1 MNSMKALRIAFF
13 ACVLSVFF
21 CFTAYADNSVTL
33 AIPYLSSVTVTE
45 QFNTTVSTNGQEFTA
60 GDLVFVDVSNTFS
73 AFTVMNYNGANVG
86 GANIEYTAD
95 FVVESVSAGAGVS
108 VTRSGNRFYL
118 KSEYTNFGTSGIPI
132 TVVYSVSAKWNRGV
146 VPTTS
151 NPIENCYLRTI
162 CNVNVSAATKTQDDM
177 PNEWDNRNQL
187 TTINSK
193 VDEILNQ
200 LEDLGKSPPNDF
212 LGPDALIYFDPR
224 YFDNWSDSVSEDSS
238 GYFNVQ
244 TGSPF
249 AFWNR
254 PSSPAIFFDVGQYYV
269 IVSSNGGQ
277 VKDLKFQTDASY
289 YSLEFIHN
297 YANKGSL
304 LDVFLLDVHQPF
316 TTFEIAFNP
325 RPGDT
330 LSGLFYGGIVS
341 LFKMS
346 STVFIVFVSSFSN
359 TSFSFI
365 SEVINFNS
373 LSNLD
378 ISSFNGFVYCF
389 SSCILITSFW
399 NISIYFCF
407 LTVTFSIS
415 LSRLSSLL
423 SLFSLNAVIFSNS
436 FSTAFIKFFLLEI
449 ILLRYSLMAF
459 KSSSS
464 SITVV
469 LGQ

>member
-1 MNSMKALRIAFF
+1 MKALRIAFF

-330 LSGLFYGGIVS
+330 LSGLFYGGIVPR
-341 LFKMS
+341 S
-346 STVFIVFVSSFSN
+346 SSDTLSDALNPDQDNKNNELNSEANKQSQQENQLWQNVN
-359 TSFSFI
+359 TYKSQLDF
-365 SEVINFNS
+365 S
-373 LSNLD
+373 LSGWNEATSGLSYVSN
-378 ISSFNGFVYCF
+378 IFM
-389 SSCILITSFW
+389 LIW
-399 NISIYFCF
+399 NNSPRQII
-407 LTVTFSIS
+407 T
-415 LSRLSSLL
+415 L
-423 SLFSLNAVIFSNS
+423 SLMLGIGMLAIGRGVKAAVRQKDGDS
-436 FSTAFIKFFLLEI
+436 
-449 ILLRYSLMAF
+449 
-459 KSSSS
+459 
-464 SITVV
+464 
-469 LGQ
+469 